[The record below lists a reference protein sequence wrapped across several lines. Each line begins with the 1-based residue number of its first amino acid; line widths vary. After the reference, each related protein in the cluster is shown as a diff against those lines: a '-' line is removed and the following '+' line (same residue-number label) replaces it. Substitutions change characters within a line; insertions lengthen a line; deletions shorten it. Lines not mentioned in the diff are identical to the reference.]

1 MESFSSKYENIK
13 YLLCVIDVLT
23 KCVWVKKI
31 KKSKTVLNDFM
42 EIVNES
48 NHKLDKLWVDQG
60 REICNKLTQEWLDSN
75 DIIIS
80 LTQEQNFLMN

>member
-1 MESFSSKYENIK
+1 
-13 YLLCVIDVLT
+13 
-23 KCVWVKKI
+23 
-31 KKSKTVLNDFM
+31 M

-48 NHKLDKLWVDQG
+48 NHKPDKLWVDQG
-60 REICNKLTQEWLDSN
+60 RKICNKLTQEWLDSN

>member
-48 NHKLDKLWVDQG
+48 NHKPDKLWADQG